1 MVYHLQ
7 ISTDYR
13 YYCRTTRKR
22 MRVHHFSFAV
32 VKCLGLFFPERT
44 MFYFCCVHFDSC
56 RTVLQKKPR
65 KVVSNKKPPSF
76 QGAAVLLDPPD
87 RFWKSTASLRAANM
101 KHAWQHEADE
111 KNDEDAMKYGLNWER
126 IGLFQATATKTL
138 NLIFEPSP

>member
-1 MVYHLQ
+1 
-7 ISTDYR
+7 
-13 YYCRTTRKR
+13 
-22 MRVHHFSFAV
+22 MRVHHFSLAV

-56 RTVLQKKPR
+56 VQDSAAEEAEESCHK
-65 KVVSNKKPPSF
+65 KKPPSSF
-76 QGAAVLLDPPD
+76 QGAAVLLDLPD

-101 KHAWQHEADE
+101 KHGWQHEADE